1 MKKRFKVTPLVIA
14 IALANQP
21 VQAQAQ
27 DLPKPNASQPLFAQ
41 PIATNQ
47 SPIKESSPTQGVAMF
62 SSAIIGGLIA
72 GPIGAFVA
80 GVGGALLAAPESPTL
95 QPLGPETLPANN
107 IATLE
112 TALKPNDTLAGLA
125 PNPPVFTEVA
135 ISSSDLANQSTAR
148 MSYSLDPTTGTT
160 IISTSNKSSHAG
172 LVANDSTPETMEQSS
187 AINNATN
194 NTTSS
199 TIETQVLFNTNA
211 FSVDAQRQQ
220 ELAGVLAT
228 MVNNPNGLILI
239 DGYADPRGDEAFNLA
254 LSEKRA
260 ESVATYLEEQ
270 GIDRARMVIRS
281 LGESLAP
288 LGVNDLAAYEAQRK
302 VTVFVE
308 PTQTASVVKPVGEQP
323 GVSPVNAGQLTSE
336 RVLSDHTAEQLNGE
350 ELTGEQRSVTPLTI
364 DDSLALIH

>member
-1 MKKRFKVTPLVIA
+1 
-14 IALANQP
+14 
-21 VQAQAQ
+21 
-27 DLPKPNASQPLFAQ
+27 
-41 PIATNQ
+41 
-47 SPIKESSPTQGVAMF
+47 MF

-107 IATLE
+107 IATHE
-112 TALKPNDTLAGLA
+112 TALKPNNTVAALA

-160 IISTSNKSSHAG
+160 IISTSNKSGDAG
-172 LVANDSTPETMEQSS
+172 VVANYLTHETMEQSS
-187 AINNATN
+187 AINSAIN
-194 NTTSS
+194 S

-211 FSVDAQRQQ
+211 FSVDEQRQQ

-228 MVNNPNGLILI
+228 MVNDPNGLILI

>member
-1 MKKRFKVTPLVIA
+1 MKQLFKVTPLVIA
-14 IALANQP
+14 VALANQP
-21 VQAQAQ
+21 VRAGAQ
-27 DLPKPNASQPLFAQ
+27 DLPKPNASQPIFAE
-41 PIATNQ
+41 PIAAHQ
-47 SPIKESSPTQGVAMF
+47 GALKASGPKQGVAMF

-112 TALKPNDTLAGLA
+112 TALKPNDTLAALA
-125 PNPPVFTEVA
+125 PNPPVFTDVA
-135 ISSSDLANQSTAR
+135 ISSSEPANQDTVR

-160 IISTSNKSSHAG
+160 IISTSNKSGDAG
-172 LVANDSTPETMEQSS
+172 VVANYLTHETMEQSS
-187 AINNATN
+187 AINSATN
-194 NTTSS
+194 S
-199 TIETQVLFNTNA
+199 TIETQVLFNTNT
-211 FSVDAQRQQ
+211 FSMDAQRQQ

-288 LGVNDLAAYEAQRK
+288 LGINDIAAYEAQRK

-323 GVSPVNAGQLTSE
+323 SLQPVNAGQLTSE
-336 RVLSDHTAEQLNGE
+336 RVLSDHTAEQVNGE
-350 ELTGEQRSVTPLTI
+350 ELTGEQRSVTPLSI

>member
-1 MKKRFKVTPLVIA
+1 MKQLFKVTPLVIA
-14 IALANQP
+14 VALANQP
-21 VQAQAQ
+21 VHAGAQ
-27 DLPKPNASQPLFAQ
+27 DIPKPNASQPIFAE
-41 PIATNQ
+41 PIAAHQ
-47 SPIKESSPTQGVAMF
+47 GALKASGPKQGVAMF

-112 TALKPNDTLAGLA
+112 TALKPNDTLAALA
-125 PNPPVFTEVA
+125 PNAPVFTDVA
-135 ISSSDLANQSTAR
+135 ISSRELANQEPPR

-160 IISTSNKSSHAG
+160 IITSPQEDGQGG
-172 LVANDSTPETMEQSS
+172 LVANHLTTETTNQSS
-187 AINNATN
+187 TTNSTIN
-194 NTTSS
+194 S

-288 LGVNDLAAYEAQRK
+288 LGVNDLAAYKAQRK

-323 GVSPVNAGQLTSE
+323 GLPPVNAGQLTSE
-336 RVLSDHTAEQLNGE
+336 RVLSDHTAEQLNSE
-350 ELTGEQRSVTPLTI
+350 ELTGEQRRVTPLSI
-364 DDSLALIH
+364 DDSLALVH

>member
-47 SPIKESSPTQGVAMF
+47 SPIKESSPKQGVAMF

-125 PNPPVFTEVA
+125 PKPPVFTNVA
-135 ISSSDLANQSTAR
+135 INSRELANQEPAR

-160 IISTSNKSSHAG
+160 IITPRHKNSHAG
-172 LVANDSTPETMEQSS
+172 LVANDLTNETMEQSS
-187 AINNATN
+187 AINSAAKKTTN
-194 NTTSS
+194 S

-211 FSVDAQRQQ
+211 FSVDEQRQQ

-260 ESVATYLEEQ
+260 QSVATYLEEQ

-288 LGVNDLAAYEAQRK
+288 LGINDIAAYEAQRK

-308 PTQTASVVKPVGEQP
+308 PTQTASVVKPVAEQP
-323 GVSPVNAGQLTSE
+323 GLQPVNAGQLTSE
-336 RVLSDHTAEQLNGE
+336 QVLSDHTAEQVISE
-350 ELTGEQRSVTPLTI
+350 ELTGEQHGVRPLSI

>member
-47 SPIKESSPTQGVAMF
+47 SPIKESSPKQGVAMF

-125 PNPPVFTEVA
+125 PKPPVFTNVA
-135 ISSSDLANQSTAR
+135 INSRELANQEPAR

-160 IISTSNKSSHAG
+160 IITPPHKNSHAG
-172 LVANDSTPETMEQSS
+172 LVANDSTNETMEQSS
-187 AINNATN
+187 AIN
-194 NTTSS
+194 S

-211 FSVDAQRQQ
+211 FSVDEQRQQ

-260 ESVATYLEEQ
+260 QSVATYLEEQ

-288 LGVNDLAAYEAQRK
+288 LGINDIAAYEAQRK

-323 GVSPVNAGQLTSE
+323 GLQPVNAGQLTSE
-336 RVLSDHTAEQLNGE
+336 QVLSDHTAEQVISE
-350 ELTGEQRSVTPLTI
+350 KLTGEQQSVRPLSI
-364 DDSLALIH
+364 DDSLALIN

>member
-1 MKKRFKVTPLVIA
+1 MKQIFKVTPLVIA
-14 IALANQP
+14 VALANQP
-21 VQAQAQ
+21 VHAGAQ
-27 DLPKPNASQPLFAQ
+27 DLPKPNGSQPIFAE
-41 PIATNQ
+41 PIAAHQGTLKT
-47 SPIKESSPTQGVAMF
+47 SGPKQGVAMF

-112 TALKPNDTLAGLA
+112 TALKPNDTLAALA
-125 PNPPVFTEVA
+125 PNPPVFTDVA
-135 ISSSDLANQSTAR
+135 ISSSEPTDQNIVR

-160 IISTSNKSSHAG
+160 IITSPQEDGHGG
-172 LVANDSTPETMEQSS
+172 LVANHLTTETTNQSS
-187 AINNATN
+187 TTN
-194 NTTSS
+194 S

-260 ESVATYLEEQ
+260 ESVATYLAEQ

-288 LGVNDLAAYEAQRK
+288 LGINDIAAYKAQRK

-323 GVSPVNAGQLTSE
+323 SLQPVNAGQLTSE
-336 RVLSDHTAEQLNGE
+336 RVLSDHTAEQVNGE
-350 ELTGEQRSVTPLTI
+350 ELTGEHQSVTSLSI
-364 DDSLALIH
+364 DDSLALVH

>member
-1 MKKRFKVTPLVIA
+1 MKQLFKVTPLVIA
-14 IALANQP
+14 VALANQP
-21 VQAQAQ
+21 VHAGAQ
-27 DLPKPNASQPLFAQ
+27 DLPKPNASQPIFAE
-41 PIATNQ
+41 PIAAHQ
-47 SPIKESSPTQGVAMF
+47 GALKASGPKQGVAMF

-112 TALKPNDTLAGLA
+112 TALKPNDTLAALA
-125 PNPPVFTEVA
+125 PNPPVFTDVA
-135 ISSSDLANQSTAR
+135 ISSSEPTDQNTVR

-160 IISTSNKSSHAG
+160 IITSPQEVGHGG
-172 LVANDSTPETMEQSS
+172 LVANHLTTETTNQSS
-187 AINNATN
+187 TTN
-194 NTTSS
+194 STTNS

>member
-1 MKKRFKVTPLVIA
+1 MKQLFKVTPLVIA
-14 IALANQP
+14 VALANQP
-21 VQAQAQ
+21 VHAGAQ
-27 DLPKPNASQPLFAQ
+27 DLPKPNASQPIFAE
-41 PIATNQ
+41 PIAAHQ
-47 SPIKESSPTQGVAMF
+47 GALKASGPKQGVAMF

-95 QPLGPETLPANN
+95 QSLGPETLPANN

-125 PNPPVFTEVA
+125 PNPPVFTNVA
-135 ISSSDLANQSTAR
+135 INSRELANQEPAR

-160 IISTSNKSSHAG
+160 IITPPHKNSHAG
-172 LVANDSTPETMEQSS
+172 LVANDSTNETMEQSS
-187 AINNATN
+187 AIN
-194 NTTSS
+194 S

-211 FSVDAQRQQ
+211 FSVDEQRQQ

-260 ESVATYLEEQ
+260 QSVATYLEEQ

-288 LGVNDLAAYEAQRK
+288 LGINDIAAYEAQRK

-323 GVSPVNAGQLTSE
+323 GLQPVNAGQLTSE
-336 RVLSDHTAEQLNGE
+336 QVLSDHTAEQVISE
-350 ELTGEQRSVTPLTI
+350 KLTGEQQSVRPLSI
-364 DDSLALIH
+364 DDSLALIN

>member
-21 VQAQAQ
+21 VHAEAE

-47 SPIKESSPTQGVAMF
+47 SPIKESSPKQGVAMF

-107 IATLE
+107 MATLE
-112 TALKPNDTLAGLA
+112 TALKPNDTLAVLA
-125 PNPPVFTEVA
+125 PNPPVFTDVA
-135 ISSSDLANQSTAR
+135 ISSSEPADQNTVR

-160 IISTSNKSSHAG
+160 IITSPQEGGHDG
-172 LVANDSTPETMEQSS
+172 LVENQLTAETTNQISTTNS
-187 AINNATN
+187 A
-194 NTTSS
+194 
-199 TIETQVLFNTNA
+199 IETQVLFNTNA

-220 ELAGVLAT
+220 KLAGVLAT

-254 LSEKRA
+254 LSKKRA

-288 LGVNDLAAYEAQRK
+288 LGVNNVLAYEAQRK

-308 PTQTASVVKPVGEQP
+308 PTQTASMVKPVGEQLGLP
-323 GVSPVNAGQLTSE
+323 PVNARQLTSE
-336 RVLSDHTAEQLNGE
+336 RVLSDHATEQVNSE
-350 ELTGEQRSVTPLTI
+350 ESTGEQGRVTPLTI
-364 DDSLALIH
+364 DDSLALVH